1 MKLSFRATLT
11 TTTLVYLLSSAITT
25 NCQSHREELRTMGS
39 SLFIEFTPALTDNMF
54 PESFGQYLLLNQIL
68 VNDIGDNP

>member
-25 NCQSHREELRTMGS
+25 NCQSQREEFRTKGS

-54 PESFGQYLLLNQIL
+54 LESFGQYLLLNQIL